1 MTTLK
6 PMTPAVQAVSQ
17 LQISGNVI
25 PHVWYQ
31 RTEFRTASN
40 RPDRDMITTL
50 ADILYW
56 YRPREVRDEETGL
69 FVRYERKFVKDMLQ
83 YDYARRAAVFGMS
96 KRQMQE
102 ACTKL
107 SRAGLIRIE
116 YRTEAYRGKAYSN
129 IVYIEPVAEVI
140 KATLTAPNAES
151 VEKGKMA
158 PRGMH
163 ARKEASSYNP
173 DAGVDD
179 QTPGEDGPAGD
190 TPPIPNFWD
199 TPSYPLSQIFGTPL
213 SQNSGIALPKI
224 WDTYHETSLEISFSR
239 DFKKTSSSVTLSERA
254 PTAPL
259 ADDDDDLSPDGGTP
273 ECTPEDT
280 DAEGGEDPLLDQ
292 LVGSGVEGGESGTAE
307 GVEDVPPAAAAPVEN
322 SEENSDDSS
331 KKNPEDSSEE
341 DPVETPGAHTWAIL
355 ALEPIPLAELQARPA
370 RDPEKLK
377 VLRALMQA
385 TNAKRLDHLHEQLAL
400 PGTHRHLLPRL
411 TDAELDRAAKAASY
425 DAKHVVGNMPNAGY
439 YALDRLL
446 GKVFTVEMLSGQA
459 AQATQPALGHAYDV
473 KNEGA
478 RPVPVQ
484 ADAPVDAAI
493 EAEGALAAGK
503 IWRHKA
509 SGTLVRIE
517 RIDGPTVHLDGGE
530 SMSIA
535 KFSTSHVKHTSAPQ
549 QAAS

>member
-1 MTTLK
+1 MTSTK
-6 PMTPAVQAVSQ
+6 PMTPAVQAVSE

-31 RTEFRTASN
+31 RTEFRTPSD

-56 YRPREVRDEETGL
+56 YRPREVRDEDTGL
-69 FVRYERKFVKDMLQ
+69 FVCYERKFAKDMLQ

-107 SRAGLIRIE
+107 ARAGLIRIE

-129 IVYIEPVAEVI
+129 VVYVEPVAATI
-140 KATLTAPNAES
+140 KATLTTPNTEPT
-151 VEKGKMA
+151 EKGKMA

-163 ARKEASSYNP
+163 ARKDEGTYNP

-179 QTPGEDGPAGD
+179 QTPDAE
-190 TPPIPNFWD
+190 TPQVE
-199 TPSYPLSQIFGTPL
+199 TPLSQNFGTPPHPPLSQKFGIPL
-213 SQNSGIALPKI
+213 SQNSGTALPKI
-224 WDTYHETSLEISFSR
+224 WDTYHETSLEISLTR

-254 PTAPL
+254 PVAPL
-259 ADDDDDLSPDGGTP
+259 ADDDDLSPDGGTP
-273 ECTPEDT
+273 EGLPEDT
-280 DAEGGEDPLLDQ
+280 DAEGGEDLLLDQ

-322 SEENSDDSS
+322 
-331 KKNPEDSSEE
+331 
-341 DPVETPGAHTWAIL
+341 PVENPGAQGWAIL

-370 RDPEKLK
+370 RDPEGLK

-385 TNAKRLDHLHEQLAL
+385 SSAKRLGHLHEQLAL

-411 TDAELDRAAKAASY
+411 TDAELDRAVKAASH
-425 DAKHVVGNMPNAGY
+425 DAARIPGGMPNAGY

-446 GKVFTVEMLSGQA
+446 GKAFTAETLSGQRP
-459 AQATQPALGHAYDV
+459 QAPQPALGHAYDV

-478 RPVPVQ
+478 RPAPVQ

-517 RIDGPTVHLDGGE
+517 RIDGPTVYLDGGE
-530 SMSIA
+530 RMSIA
-535 KFSTSHVKHTSAPQ
+535 KFSTSHVKHTAQ

>member
-1 MTTLK
+1 
-6 PMTPAVQAVSQ
+6 MTPAVQAVSQ
-17 LQISGNVI
+17 LQISGNII

-31 RTEFRTASN
+31 RTEFRTPSN

-163 ARKEASSYNP
+163 VRKDAAAYNP

-179 QTPGEDGPAGD
+179 QTPGEDSPAGD
-190 TPPIPNFWD
+190 TPPIPKFWD
-199 TPSYPLSQIFGTPL
+199 TPPYPLSQIFGTPL

-254 PTAPL
+254 PAAPL
-259 ADDDDDLSPDGGTP
+259 ADDDDLSPDGGTP
-273 ECTPEDT
+273 EGTPEDT
-280 DAEGGEDPLLDQ
+280 DAEGGEDLLLDQ
-292 LVGSGVEGGESGTAE
+292 LVGSGVEGEESGTAE

-322 SEENSDDSS
+322 SEENSG
-331 KKNPEDSSEE
+331 DSSEE
-341 DPVETPGAHTWAIL
+341 DPAENPGAHTWAIL

-377 VLRALMQA
+377 VLRALMRA

-400 PGTHRHLLPRL
+400 PGTHRHLLSRL

-425 DAKHVVGNMPNAGY
+425 DARHVAGNMRNAGY

-459 AQATQPALGHAYDV
+459 AQAAQPALGHAYDV

-478 RPVPVQ
+478 RPAPVQ

-517 RIDGPTVHLDGGE
+517 RIDGPTVYLDSGDRL
-530 SMSIA
+530 SLA
-535 KFSTSHVKHTSAPQ
+535 KFSTSHVKHTAQ

>member
-1 MTTLK
+1 MTSTK
-6 PMTPAVQAVSQ
+6 PMTPAVQAVSE

-31 RTEFRTASN
+31 RTEFRTPSD

-56 YRPREVRDEETGL
+56 YRPREVRDEDTGL
-69 FVRYERKFVKDMLQ
+69 FVCYERKFVKDMLQ

-107 SRAGLIRIE
+107 ARAGLIRIE

-129 IVYIEPVAEVI
+129 VVYVEPVAATI
-140 KATLTAPNAES
+140 KATLTTPNTEPA
-151 VEKGKMA
+151 EKGKMA

-163 ARKEASSYNP
+163 ARKDEGTYNP

-179 QTPGEDGPAGD
+179 QTPDAE
-190 TPPIPNFWD
+190 TPQVG
-199 TPSYPLSQIFGTPL
+199 TPLSQNFGTPPYPPLSQNFGTPL
-213 SQNSGIALPKI
+213 SQKFGIALPKI
-224 WDTYHETSLEISFSR
+224 WDTYHETSLEISFTR
-239 DFKKTSSSVTLSERA
+239 DFKKTSSSVTLLERA

-259 ADDDDDLSPDGGTP
+259 ADDDDDFSPDGGTP
-273 ECTPEDT
+273 EGLPEDT
-280 DAEGGEDPLLDQ
+280 DAEGGEDLLLDQ
-292 LVGSGVEGGESGTAE
+292 LVGSGVEGGESGTAKSLE
-307 GVEDVPPAAAAPVEN
+307 EVPAAAAAPVEN
-322 SEENSDDSS
+322 PVENS
-331 KKNPEDSSEE
+331 
-341 DPVETPGAHTWAIL
+341 GAHTWAIL
-355 ALEPIPLAELQARPA
+355 ALEPIPLADLQARPA
-370 RDPEKLK
+370 RDPEGLK

-385 TNAKRLDHLHEQLAL
+385 SSAKRLGHLREQLAL

-411 TDAELDRAAKAASY
+411 TDAELDRAVKAASH
-425 DAKHVVGNMPNAGY
+425 DAARIPGGMPNAGY

-446 GKVFTVEMLSGQA
+446 GKAFTAEMLSGQTF
-459 AQATQPALGHAYDV
+459 QSTQVPLGHAYDV

-478 RPVPVQ
+478 RPAPVQ
-484 ADAPVDAAI
+484 PDAPVDAAI

-517 RIDGPTVHLDGGE
+517 RIDGMTVHLDSGDRL
-530 SMSIA
+530 SIA
-535 KFSTSHVKHTSAPQ
+535 KFSTTHVKHTAQ

>member
-6 PMTPAVQAVSQ
+6 PMTPAVQAVSE

-40 RPDRDMITTL
+40 RPDRDMITAL

-163 ARKEASSYNP
+163 ARKDAAYNP

-179 QTPGEDGPAGD
+179 QTPGEDSPAGD
-190 TPPIPNFWD
+190 TPPVPKFWD
-199 TPSYPLSQIFGTPL
+199 TPPYPLSQIFGTPL

-239 DFKKTSSSVTLSERA
+239 DFKKTSSSVTLVERA
-254 PTAPL
+254 PTAPF
-259 ADDDDDLSPDGGTP
+259 ADDDDLSPDGGTP
-273 ECTPEDT
+273 EGLPEDT
-280 DAEGGEDPLLDQ
+280 DAEGGEDLLLDQ
-292 LVGSGVEGGESGTAE
+292 MVRSGMQGGESGTAE
-307 GVEDVPPAAAAPVEN
+307 GVEDVPPAAAPAVEN
-322 SEENSDDSS
+322 SVEN
-331 KKNPEDSSEE
+331 
-341 DPVETPGAHTWAIL
+341 PGAHTWAIL

-370 RDPEKLK
+370 RDPEGLK

-385 TNAKRLDHLHEQLAL
+385 SSAKRLGHLREQLAL

-411 TDAELDRAAKAASY
+411 TDAELDRAAKAASH
-425 DAKHVVGNMPNAGY
+425 DAARIPGGMSNAGY

-446 GKVFTVEMLSGQA
+446 GKVFTAEALSGQRPPA
-459 AQATQPALGHAYDV
+459 PQPALGHAYDV

-478 RPVPVQ
+478 RPAPVQ
-484 ADAPVDAAI
+484 PDAPVDAAI

-517 RIDGPTVHLDGGE
+517 RIDGPTVYLDGGE
-530 SMSIA
+530 RMSIA
-535 KFSTSHVKHTSAPQ
+535 KFSTSHVKHTAQ